1 MDIQENIDK
10 IESLL
15 QKNGPVQELEL
26 IKYIN
31 SLKMN
36 KLYAIFN
43 YYQDNDN
50 NRLFFCEDIE
60 KTLQRDQYTRK
71 GNKSLANTCI
81 INKWDRL
88 LSILLDNKYILNKET
103 FINIG
108 YIYENKNILKSYN
121 IFEKLKNYPS
131 SYKNQLFFNE
141 LLKTLTVERSKRRNT
156 LFYQGVFVDNIT
168 LYVDSITENDMI
180 IFKKLN
186 ELPPL
191 ILLTISKNNKNNTL
205 FLNKDDEL
213 KFYTTNINGYLIG
226 NILEEESPDLI
237 KIKKQMYL
245 LFLDMYKNNKNEIVN
260 NTIKSFSW
268 KETEYIRDILIE
280 SSTLAENKIIE
291 ENFSTIEIKKEMN
304 KRL

>member
-31 SLKMN
+31 SLKIN
-36 KLYAIFN
+36 KMDAIFN

-50 NRLFFCEDIE
+50 NRVFFCDGIE
-60 KTLQRDQYTRK
+60 RTLKRDKYSRK
-71 GNKSLANTCI
+71 GNKSLINTCV
-81 INKWDRL
+81 INKWDRGIFNL
-88 LSILLDNKYILNKET
+88 LENKYILNKET

-108 YIYENKNILKSYN
+108 YIYENKEISKSYN

-141 LLKTLTVERSKRRNT
+141 LLKALTVDRSKKRNT
-156 LFYQGVFVDNIT
+156 LFYQDLFVNNIT
-168 LYVDSITENDMI
+168 LGVDSITENDMI
-180 IFKKLN
+180 IFKKLDG
-186 ELPPL
+186 LPPL
-191 ILLTISKNNKNNTL
+191 ILLSISKNDKNNTL

-213 KFYTTNINGYLIG
+213 KFYTTNINGYLME
-226 NILEEESPDLI
+226 NILAEESPDLI

-245 LFLDMYKNNKNEIVN
+245 LFLDMYKKNKNEIIDD
-260 NTIKSFSW
+260 TIKSFSW

-280 SSTLAENKIIE
+280 SSTLAENKIID
-291 ENFSTIEIKKEMN
+291 ENFSSIKIKKEMS

>member
-31 SLKMN
+31 SLKIN
-36 KLYAIFN
+36 KMDAIFN

-50 NRLFFCEDIE
+50 NRVFFCEDIE
-60 KTLQRDQYTRK
+60 KTLQRDKYSRQ
-71 GNKSLANTCI
+71 GNKSLINTCV

-88 LSILLDNKYILNKET
+88 FSILLDNKYILNKET

-121 IFEKLKNYPS
+121 IFKKLKNYPS

-141 LLKTLTVERSKRRNT
+141 LLKTLAVERSKRRNT
-156 LFYQGVFVDNIT
+156 LFYQEVFVDNIT
-168 LYVDSITENDMI
+168 SCVDSITENDMI

-213 KFYTTNINGYLIG
+213 KFYTTNINGYLIE

-280 SSTLAENKIIE
+280 SSTLAENKIID
-291 ENFSTIEIKKEMN
+291 ENFSSIKIKKEMN

>member
-31 SLKMN
+31 SLKIN
-36 KLYAIFN
+36 KMDAIFN

-50 NRLFFCEDIE
+50 NRVFFCEDIE
-60 KTLQRDQYTRK
+60 KTLQRDKYSRQ
-71 GNKSLANTCI
+71 GNKSLINTCV

-88 LSILLDNKYILNKET
+88 FSILLDNKYILNKET

-121 IFEKLKNYPS
+121 IFKKLKNYPS

-141 LLKTLTVERSKRRNT
+141 LLKTLAVERSKRRNT
-156 LFYQGVFVDNIT
+156 LFYQEVFVDNIT

-213 KFYTTNINGYLIG
+213 KFYTTNINGYLIE

-280 SSTLAENKIIE
+280 SSTLAENKIID
-291 ENFSTIEIKKEMN
+291 ENFSSIKIKKEMN

>member
-31 SLKMN
+31 SLKIN
-36 KLYAIFN
+36 KMDAIFN

-50 NRLFFCEDIE
+50 NRVFFCDGIE
-60 KTLQRDQYTRK
+60 RTLQRDKYSRQ
-71 GNKSLANTCI
+71 GNKSLINTCV
-81 INKWDRL
+81 INKWDRGIFNL
-88 LSILLDNKYILNKET
+88 LENKYILNKET

-141 LLKTLTVERSKRRNT
+141 LLKTLTVDRSKKRNT
-156 LFYQGVFVDNIT
+156 LFYQDLFVNNIT
-168 LYVDSITENDMI
+168 LGVDSITENDMI
-180 IFKKLN
+180 IFKKLDG
-186 ELPPL
+186 LPPL
-191 ILLTISKNNKNNTL
+191 ILLSISKNDKNNTL

-213 KFYTTNINGYLIG
+213 KFYTTNINGYLME
-226 NILEEESPDLI
+226 NILAEESPDLI

-245 LFLDMYKNNKNEIVN
+245 LFLDMYKKNKNKIIDD
-260 NTIKSFSW
+260 TIKSFSW

-280 SSTLAENKIIE
+280 SSTLAENKIID
-291 ENFSTIEIKKEMN
+291 ENFSSIKIKKEMN

>member
-31 SLKMN
+31 SLKIN
-36 KLYAIFN
+36 KMDAIFN

-50 NRLFFCEDIE
+50 NRVFFCEDIE
-60 KTLQRDQYTRK
+60 RTLQRDKYSRQ
-71 GNKSLANTCI
+71 GNKSLINTCV

-88 LSILLDNKYILNKET
+88 FSILLDNKYILNKET

-156 LFYQGVFVDNIT
+156 LFYQEVFVDNIT

-186 ELPPL
+186 ELTPL

-291 ENFSTIEIKKEMN
+291 ENFSSIEIKKEMN

>member
-31 SLKMN
+31 SLKIN
-36 KLYAIFN
+36 KMDAIFN

-50 NRLFFCEDIE
+50 NRVFFCEDIE
-60 KTLQRDQYTRK
+60 KTLQRDKYSRQ
-71 GNKSLANTCI
+71 GNKSLINTCV

-88 LSILLDNKYILNKET
+88 FSILLDNKYILNKET

-121 IFEKLKNYPS
+121 ILKKLKNYPS

-141 LLKTLTVERSKRRNT
+141 LLKTLAVERSKRRNT
-156 LFYQGVFVDNIT
+156 LFYQEVFVDNIT
-168 LYVDSITENDMI
+168 LCVDSITENDMI

-213 KFYTTNINGYLIG
+213 KFYTTNINGYLIE

-280 SSTLAENKIIE
+280 SSTLAENKIID
-291 ENFSTIEIKKEMN
+291 ENFSSIKIKKEMN

>member
-31 SLKMN
+31 SLKIN
-36 KLYAIFN
+36 KMDAIFN

-50 NRLFFCEDIE
+50 NRVFFCEDIE
-60 KTLQRDQYTRK
+60 KTLQRDKYSRQ
-71 GNKSLANTCI
+71 GNKSLINTCV

-88 LSILLDNKYILNKET
+88 FSILLDNKYILNKET

-121 IFEKLKNYPS
+121 IFKKLKNYPS

-141 LLKTLTVERSKRRNT
+141 LLKTLAVERSKRRNT
-156 LFYQGVFVDNIT
+156 LFYQEVFVDNIT
-168 LYVDSITENDMI
+168 LCVDSITENDMI

-191 ILLTISKNNKNNTL
+191 ILLTISKKNKNNTL

-213 KFYTTNINGYLIG
+213 KFYTTNINGYLIE

-280 SSTLAENKIIE
+280 SSTLAENKIID
-291 ENFSTIEIKKEMN
+291 ENFSSIKIKKEMN

>member
-31 SLKMN
+31 SLKIN
-36 KLYAIFN
+36 KMDAIFN

-50 NRLFFCEDIE
+50 NRVFFCEDIE
-60 KTLQRDQYTRK
+60 KTLQRDKYSRQ
-71 GNKSLANTCI
+71 GNKSLINTCV

-88 LSILLDNKYILNKET
+88 FSILLDNKYILNKET

-121 IFEKLKNYPS
+121 IFKKLKNYPS

-141 LLKTLTVERSKRRNT
+141 LLKTLAVERSKRRNT
-156 LFYQGVFVDNIT
+156 LFYQEVFVDNIT
-168 LYVDSITENDMI
+168 LCVDSITENDMI

-186 ELPPL
+186 ELPFFFKNTVRNHIHKCLLNTRDWARRKVRL
-191 ILLTISKNNKNNTL
+191 IHNGQFWTNK
-205 FLNKDDEL
+205 F
-213 KFYTTNINGYLIG
+213 
-226 NILEEESPDLI
+226 
-237 KIKKQMYL
+237 
-245 LFLDMYKNNKNEIVN
+245 
-260 NTIKSFSW
+260 
-268 KETEYIRDILIE
+268 
-280 SSTLAENKIIE
+280 
-291 ENFSTIEIKKEMN
+291 ENFFTKN
-304 KRL
+304 

>member
-31 SLKMN
+31 SLKIN
-36 KLYAIFN
+36 KMDAIFN

-50 NRLFFCEDIE
+50 NRVFFCEDIE
-60 KTLQRDQYTRK
+60 KTLQRDKYSRQ
-71 GNKSLANTCI
+71 GNKSLINTCV

-88 LSILLDNKYILNKET
+88 FSILLDNKYILNKET

-121 IFEKLKNYPS
+121 ILKKLKNYPS

-156 LFYQGVFVDNIT
+156 LFYQEVFVDNIT
-168 LYVDSITENDMI
+168 LCVDSITENDMI

-213 KFYTTNINGYLIG
+213 KFYTTNINGYLIE

-280 SSTLAENKIIE
+280 SSTLAENKIID
-291 ENFSTIEIKKEMN
+291 ENFSSIKIKKEMS